1 MAPIERGLES
11 TMRSHASKAP
21 TGDGAAAFPEA
32 ASPCGGRPAHSLEP
46 TSDSGPEWNPD
57 SSPDSNPVSLSISEL
72 AHRCHVSTR
81 SLRYYEEQG
90 LLLPSRNAVGHR
102 RYQAKDANCV
112 GFIQRLYGAG
122 LPSDLIRTV
131 VQEWRLPDSAPRVEA
146 LLRTRHAELS
156 HEAEELHAKL
166 TGLEAVL
173 NAVTDNS

>member
-1 MAPIERGLES
+1 
-11 TMRSHASKAP
+11 MRSTASNAP
-21 TGDGAAAFPEA
+21 SGDGAVAPPTALW
-32 ASPCGGRPAHSLEP
+32 PCGSRSAHGFK
-46 TSDSGPEWNPD
+46 SDSEPGLEWNSD
-57 SSPDSNPVSLSISEL
+57 SDPVSLSIGEL
-72 AHRCHVSTR
+72 AHRCQVSTR

-102 RYQAKDANCV
+102 RYQAKDADCV

-131 VQEWRLPDSAPRVEA
+131 VQEWKLPDSAPRVEA

-156 HEAEELHAKL
+156 HEVEELRSKL

-173 NAVTDNS
+173 NAVTGNK

>member
-1 MAPIERGLES
+1 MALRRLQGPSRRAGAGRLHSLES
-11 TMRSHASKAP
+11 TS
-21 TGDGAAAFPEA
+21 E
-32 ASPCGGRPAHSLEP
+32 
-46 TSDSGPEWNPD
+46 SGPERNPD
-57 SSPDSNPVSLSISEL
+57 ANPVSLSISEL
-72 AHRCHVSTR
+72 AHRCRVSTR

-102 RYQAKDANCV
+102 RYQAKDADCV

-131 VQEWRLPDSAPRVEA
+131 VQEWKLPDSAPRVEA

-156 HEAEELHAKL
+156 REAEELHAKL

>member
-1 MAPIERGLES
+1 
-11 TMRSHASKAP
+11 MRSHASNDP
-21 TGDGAAAFPEA
+21 SSDGAAA
-32 ASPCGGRPAHSLEP
+32 SPRAVSPRGGRPAHSLES
-46 TSDSGPEWNPD
+46 TSESGPEWN
-57 SSPDSNPVSLSISEL
+57 PDSNPVSLSISEL
-72 AHRCHVSTR
+72 AHRCQVSTR

-102 RYQAKDANCV
+102 RYQAKDADCV
-112 GFIQRLYGAG
+112 GFIQRLYGVG

-131 VQEWRLPDSAPRVEA
+131 VQGWKLPDSAPRVEA

-156 HEAEELHAKL
+156 REAEELHAKL

>member
-1 MAPIERGLES
+1 
-11 TMRSHASKAP
+11 MRSHASNAP
-21 TGDGAAAFPEA
+21 SGDGAAA
-32 ASPCGGRPAHSLEP
+32 SPRPLSPRGRRPADSRES
-46 TSDSGPEWNPD
+46 TSESGPRRNPD
-57 SSPDSNPVSLSISEL
+57 SDPASLSISEL

-90 LLLPSRNAVGHR
+90 LLIPSRNTVGHR
-102 RYQAKDANCV
+102 RYQPKDADCV

-131 VQEWRLPDSAPRVEA
+131 VQEWKRPDSAPRVEA

-156 HEAEELHAKL
+156 REAEELHSKL

-173 NAVTDNS
+173 KAVTDSS